1 MKYTLI
7 TKMGKCI
14 SFYSKEVAETYRGAY
29 GGFIVDATLT
39 EQEIEKDR
47 V

>member
-7 TKMGKCI
+7 TKTGKCI
-14 SFYSKEVAETYRGAY
+14 SFYSKTVAEMYQGAY

-39 EQEIEKDR
+39 EEEIVKDI